1 MRRFQ
6 NLARFLVF
14 FGALAGGGLFGQAI
28 VLPDRI
34 EVRNDQ
40 VSLRDLSPDVPTEYG
55 DVSFGYAPYPGLH
68 RWLTRTEV
76 LSTLRRA
83 GITDLQVKMPDQV
96 LLNRASSLLDLGL
109 VRNAVSTYLSSV
121 HPGMTIEILDL
132 EMPQDVA
139 LPEGNVMVKVNAS
152 NIPTR
157 LDGVTLKLDVSVDG
171 HHQRSQWVRVRARA
185 TGAVVVLLRDIG
197 FGETLKAS
205 DLAVDQREVQ
215 ELEGCITNPDLVT
228 GSVLKRSLEKG
239 EILRGRDVQEPVLVK
254 RGESVT
260 LIARTAALSISTAA
274 RARDSG
280 SRGDLVTVEN
290 VSSKQ
295 LIQARVV
302 GMGIVQV
309 DVPGVRR

>member
-1 MRRFQ
+1 MRRVLF
-6 NLARFLVF
+6 LAGFVVF
-14 FGALAGGGLFGQAI
+14 FQSLAAVPLFGQSI

-40 VSLRDLSPDVPTEYG
+40 VSLRDLSADLPPEYG

-76 LSTLRRA
+76 MSTLKRA
-83 GITDLQVKMPDQV
+83 GITDLKVEMPDQV
-96 LLNRASSLLDLGL
+96 LLSRASSLLDPQL
-109 VRNAVSTYLSSV
+109 VRDAVSSYLSSV
-121 HPGMTIEILDL
+121 HPGITIEILDL

-139 LPEGNVMVKVNAS
+139 LPEGKATIAVNAS

-171 HHQRSQWVRVRARA
+171 RHQRSQWVRVRARA
-185 TGAVVVLLRDIG
+185 TGEVVVLLRDLG

-205 DLAVDQREVQ
+205 DLAVDRREVQ
-215 ELEGCITNPDLVT
+215 ELEGCITNPDSLV
-228 GSVLKRSLEKG
+228 GSVLKRNIAKG
-239 EILRGRDVQEPVLVK
+239 EILRGRDVQEAVLVK
-254 RGESVT
+254 RGESVM
-260 LIARTAALSISTAA
+260 LIARTAALSISMAA

-302 GMGIVQV
+302 GLGIVQV
-309 DVPGVRR
+309 DVPGVRK